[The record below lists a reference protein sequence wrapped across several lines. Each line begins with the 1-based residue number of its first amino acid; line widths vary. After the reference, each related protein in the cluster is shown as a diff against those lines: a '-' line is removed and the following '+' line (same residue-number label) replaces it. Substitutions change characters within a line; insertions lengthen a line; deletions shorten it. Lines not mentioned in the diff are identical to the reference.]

1 VPGYLVEAYFPQSR
15 TQDARAA
22 GLRVSTVAEELSRE
36 GTPVR
41 HVRTTFV
48 PGDETC
54 FLFFEAASAEAVGEL
69 CRRAAIDSP
78 RIVLAVE

>member
-1 VPGYLVEAYFPQSR
+1 VPGYLVEVYLPRSR
-15 TQDARAA
+15 TEGARAA
-22 GLRVSTVAEELSRE
+22 GLRVQALAEQCCGE
-36 GTPVR
+36 GLPVR

-54 FLFFEAASAEAVGEL
+54 FIFFEAASEEVVGEL

-78 RIVLAVE
+78 RIVLAEE

>member
-1 VPGYLVEAYFPQSR
+1 VPGYLVEAYIPHLR
-15 TQDARAA
+15 IQDARAA
-22 GLRVSTVAEELSRE
+22 GLHVRALAEELSRE

-54 FLFFEAASAEAVGEL
+54 FLFFEAASEEAVGEL

>member
-1 VPGYLVEAYFPQSR
+1 ML
-15 TQDARAA
+15 
-22 GLRVSTVAEELSRE
+22 
-36 GTPVR
+36 VR

-54 FLFFEAASAEAVGEL
+54 FLFVEAASAETVGEL

-78 RIVLAVE
+78 RIVLAEE

>member
-1 VPGYLVEAYFPQSR
+1 MPGYLVEAYVPHLRSEN
-15 TQDARAA
+15 AHAA
-22 GLRVSTVAEELSRE
+22 GLRVRALAEELSRE

-48 PGDETC
+48 PADETC
-54 FLFFEAASAEAVGEL
+54 FLYFEAVSEEAVGEL

-78 RIVLAVE
+78 RIVPAME

>member
-1 VPGYLVEAYFPQSR
+1 VPGYLVETYVPHSR
-15 TQDARAA
+15 TQDVHAA
-22 GLRVSTVAEELSRE
+22 ELRVRALAEELSRE

-54 FLFFEAASAEAVGEL
+54 FLFFQAASEEAVGEL